1 MERALISLIVEWAR
15 NRSDAAR
22 IWTGLWSRGLL
33 SELEAA
39 LQFGRMKKKKVEA
52 LRGVALS
59 VGKVFATAAADLWG
73 VKVKKG
79 VVTKLGAEKYE
90 RAIREV
96 ELLKSTGKRGPGKRK
111 KAKEDKQ
118 EGLDGEEDGL
128 KKKSKRKKGRV
139 DSELSLDELIYKD
152 FCWAKWQGKLDSKT
166 SLLDFRKVWTPSH
179 PRIGVGGGG
188 DVGD

>member
-1 MERALISLIVEWAR
+1 MESG
-15 NRSDAAR
+15 AAQCVH
-22 IWTGLWSRGLL
+22 
-33 SELEAA
+33 SELEVA

-79 VVTKLGAEKYE
+79 VVTKIGAEKYE

-111 KAKEDKQ
+111 KAKED
-118 EGLDGEEDGL
+118 ENVGLDGAEDPGL
-128 KKKSKRKKGRV
+128 KKKSKKKKGV
-139 DSELSLDELIYKD
+139 ESELSLDDMIYKD
-152 FCWAKWQGKLDSKT
+152 FCWAKWQGKVDSKT

-188 DVGD
+188 GCW

>member
-1 MERALISLIVEWAR
+1 M
-15 NRSDAAR
+15 DTAR

-33 SELEAA
+33 GELEVA
-39 LQFGRMKKKKVEA
+39 LQFGRMMKKKVES

-59 VGKVFATAAADLWG
+59 VGKVFAAAAADLWG
-73 VKVKKG
+73 AKVKKG

-96 ELLKSTGKRGPGKRK
+96 ELLKSTGKKGPGKRK
-111 KAKEDKQ
+111 KVKDDEKK
-118 EGLDGEEDGL
+118 GLDGPEDADL
-128 KKKSKRKKGRV
+128 KKKSKKKKGGV
-139 DSELSLDELIYKD
+139 DSELKLDDMIYND
-152 FCWAKWQGKLDSKT
+152 FCWAKWQGKLDSGT
-166 SLLDFRKVWTPSH
+166 SLVDFRKVWTPSH